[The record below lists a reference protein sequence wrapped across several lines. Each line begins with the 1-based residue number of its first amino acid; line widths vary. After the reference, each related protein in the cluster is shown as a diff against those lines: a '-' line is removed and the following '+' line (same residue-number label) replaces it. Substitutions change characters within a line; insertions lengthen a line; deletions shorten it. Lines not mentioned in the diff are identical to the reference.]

1 MEEEIKKS
9 SGNLYADLGCKNAE
23 EMEAKAA
30 LARAIYRIVKQRKL
44 SQLKAAELL
53 GIPQPA
59 LCKLLQGN
67 LTGFSTD
74 RLLKFLNQLGLDV
87 DIKIKPAKTV
97 VRRRAIGR
105 TSVSTSTNFCSP
117 VAIAAKGKG

>member
-9 SGNLYADLGCKNAE
+9 SGNLYADLGFDNAE
-23 EMEAKAA
+23 ELESKAA
-30 LARAIYRIVKQRKL
+30 LARAIYRIVKQKKL
-44 SQLKAAELL
+44 SQPKAAELL
-53 GIPQPA
+53 GIKQPS

-87 DIKIKPAKTV
+87 DIKIKPAKATV
-97 VRRRAIGR
+97 KRPVIGK
-105 TSVSTSTNFCSP
+105 TSVSTSSNFCAP
-117 VAIAAKGKG
+117 VPIAAKGKD